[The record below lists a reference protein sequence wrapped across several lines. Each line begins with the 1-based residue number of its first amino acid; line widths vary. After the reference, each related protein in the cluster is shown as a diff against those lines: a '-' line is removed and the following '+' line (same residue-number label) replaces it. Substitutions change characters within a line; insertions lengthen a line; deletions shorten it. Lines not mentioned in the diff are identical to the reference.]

1 MKGQISQKGIA
12 RVLKQLRVDN
22 KLTQQELADILF
34 CDIRQIR
41 RYETEGT
48 DKLTVVNLYAEQF
61 NINSLSILS
70 QAQGAFWLFRT
81 FEVLTLWEFMNYNL
95 VVVKTT
101 LLNVLLYELIGD
113 IIRIWAVINKS
124 FKDK

>member
-1 MKGQISQKGIA
+1 MEGQITKEGLA
-12 RVLKQLRVDN
+12 RVLKQLRVN
-22 KLTQQELADILF
+22 NNLTQQELADMLY

-70 QAQGAFWLFRT
+70 MAQGAF
-81 FEVLTLWEFMNYNL
+81 
-95 VVVKTT
+95 
-101 LLNVLLYELIGD
+101 
-113 IIRIWAVINKS
+113 
-124 FKDK
+124 